1 MSLKAFEAKAGKTQ
15 IGFENLRTS
24 LIDFSIDLEYSVK
37 KVKDTL
43 PGEIKDIQAR
53 IGKIKRDLSELRE
66 GARDL
71 GVVATVS
78 SVIGAELLC
87 LGALCP
93 PLLIGAAIAGVVGAV
108 TGGVALSM
116 LAGSKEQELVSEL
129 DKEQTKLADKTITLG
144 SVPAAEQLV
153 SNSQAE
159 VVQMCEGLKE
169 LSKVFA
175 LMRTRLQEIKNNLIL
190 AGTGDERVSEFLRTI
205 NLNSA
210 VNLYAELAN
219 ALELY
224 ADGIDDSE
232 VHN

>member
-1 MSLKAFEAKAGKTQ
+1 
-15 IGFENLRTS
+15 
-24 LIDFSIDLEYSVK
+24 
-37 KVKDTL
+37 
-43 PGEIKDIQAR
+43 
-53 IGKIKRDLSELRE
+53 
-66 GARDL
+66 
-71 GVVATVS
+71 
-78 SVIGAELLC
+78 
-87 LGALCP
+87 
-93 PLLIGAAIAGVVGAV
+93 
-108 TGGVALSM
+108 
-116 LAGSKEQELVSEL
+116 
-129 DKEQTKLADKTITLG
+129 
-144 SVPAAEQLV
+144 
-153 SNSQAE
+153 
-159 VVQMCEGLKE
+159 MCEGLKE